1 MHAER
6 YCFVVRL
13 SRYLSGRALAAV
25 GSGSLFFSQHLY
37 HGAHPSPLILT
48 TAAGSV
54 CSVGARRSTTDADR
68 QLCGSWG
75 ARRRRRPAPPS
86 QTLWNHHPGTWAPA
100 SWSGPRALDGP
111 GVCSVCACSD
121 PTRCG
126 VQHIP
131 CRTGTLLSLGTRP
144 YHLLNRPIPP
154 ICSRAGAHEP
164 GAMLPLWIGLAVER
178 PP

>member
-1 MHAER
+1 MAAR
-6 YCFVVRL
+6 SPRSSATSISQIVAMPMVCVPTVRAPPL
-13 SRYLSGRALAAV
+13 VDS
-25 GSGSLFFSQHLY
+25 F
-37 HGAHPSPLILT
+37 GAHPSPLILT

-131 CRTGTLLSLGTRP
+131 CRTGTLLSLGTSP
-144 YHLLNRPIPP
+144 YHLPNRPIPP
-154 ICSRAGAHEP
+154 VCSHAGAHEP
-164 GAMLPLWIGLAVER
+164 GTMLPLWIGLAAER